1 MELKFSLTVDTAQ
14 PDAVRAELT
23 ESKTNGRTVITIA
36 MTLANRIA
44 HQTLTAAQA
53 EVVALAIAD
62 LQDLHARL
70 ESIAT
75 PPPPP
80 AG

>member
-1 MELKFSLTVDTAQ
+1 MELKFSLTVDTSQ
-14 PDAVRAELT
+14 PDAVRADLT
-23 ESKTNGRTVITIA
+23 ESKANGRTVITVA
-36 MTLANRIA
+36 MTLANRYG
-44 HQTLTAAQA
+44 HQSLAAVQA

-70 ESIAT
+70 ESIAST
-75 PPPPP
+75 PPPP

>member
-1 MELKFSLTVDTAQ
+1 MELKFSLTVDSAQ
-14 PDAVRAELT
+14 PTQVRAELT

-36 MTLANRIA
+36 MTLANRIGL
-44 HQTLTAAQA
+44 QTLAQVQA
-53 EVVALAIAD
+53 EVAALAIAD

-70 ESIAT
+70 ESIAST
-75 PPPPP
+75 PPPP